1 MALRGVEPGAALRSG
16 STMIQQHQGG
26 ALGALAQRLDELAP
40 ARNWNRGSAHRTL
53 AVLVASTLAALV
65 SPQPLEFWTL
75 LVASAAFVVLICM
88 EARHPTLQA
97 RTVLWCSLVLLAV
110 AALAAPRNSDDVWSY
125 AMYGRMVIHYHADPY
140 RISPLTY
147 SGDPWFW
154 RVSNWWQDTRTVY
167 GPVFTGLSAV
177 GMAIAGSS
185 ALRARLFFQLLTALA
200 IAGSLALLYR
210 RKADAGA
217 LAFLGL
223 SPVIVVN
230 VVNGGHNDALV
241 GLGVLAGV
249 LAFTKRWRMAAGA
262 ALGLTALVKLIALL
276 PAAAA
281 VVWVWRR
288 EGRRPALVLL
298 AVIGAVVAAGYLLVG
313 GLGALAPLQ
322 QASRLVNQWSLW
334 GWFGHLAPPAPT
346 GQGPLGG
353 LLVSPVPK
361 HWLGGW
367 ARYAGTGLVLGVGL
381 LVIVAGSGDSRPSA
395 GAAAAILAF
404 VLATPYIQPWYLAAM
419 LPLLALQWR
428 SRLAVLG
435 AGYSILLVL
444 ADSWQS
450 STGLIHTLLRFPLS
464 TVFIAWQGLALVTL
478 VALAIRQLREA
489 PLRSRLPGGGAPGA
503 AS

>member
-1 MALRGVEPGAALRSG
+1 VKRSG
-16 STMIQQHQGG
+16 PTLIQQRRGG
-26 ALGALAQRLDELAP
+26 SLSALAQRIDRLGL
-40 ARNWNRGSAHRTL
+40 ARNWDQRSAHRTL
-53 AVLVASTLAALV
+53 ALLVASTVAALV
-65 SPQPLEFWTL
+65 SPQPVEFWTL

-88 EARHPTLQA
+88 EARHPALQA

-110 AALAAPRNSDDVWSY
+110 AVLAAPRNSDDVWSY
-125 AMYGRMVIHYHADPY
+125 AMYGHMVTHYHADPY
-140 RISPLTY
+140 RISPLAY

-167 GPVFTGLSAV
+167 GPVFTALSAA
-177 GMAIAGSS
+177 GMIIAGSS

-200 IAGSLALLYR
+200 IAGSLGLLYR
-210 RKADAGA
+210 RKVDAGA
-217 LAFLGL
+217 LAFVGL

-249 LAFTKRWRMAAGA
+249 LAFSKRWRFAAGA
-262 ALGLTALVKLIALL
+262 VLGLTALVKLIALL
-276 PAAAA
+276 PAAAL

-288 EGRRPALVLL
+288 EGRRCALLLL
-298 AVIGAVVAAGYLLVG
+298 AVIGAVVAAGYLLIG
-313 GLGALAPLQ
+313 GVAALAPLSD
-322 QASRLVNQWSLW
+322 ASRLVNQWSLW
-334 GWFGHLAPPAPT
+334 GWFGHLAPPAST

-353 LLVSPVPK
+353 LLVAPVAK
-361 HWLGGW
+361 HLLTGW
-367 ARYAGTGLVLGVGL
+367 ARYAGTGLVLVVGL
-381 LVIVAGSGDSRPSA
+381 VVIVAGSGDSRPSA

-450 STGLIHTLLRFPLS
+450 STGLVHVLLRIPLS
-464 TVFIAWQGLALVTL
+464 TVFIAWQALALGML

-489 PLRSRLPGGGAPGA
+489 PLRNGLLSPGRAT